1 MNSTNTL
8 LKLIEDFKEHNSVVE
23 NKKKGEKIMKTNFL
37 GFLSKIKEFNNTI
50 VVVEKEFNWDYYYNN
65 PNTSSVPVYHK
76 NEYALNKHE
85 IKEISKDGFV
95 VWLPSREPVCLGLIP
110 FHKFIG
116 YVDDY
121 RNGDLISLFDFK
133 NESLFEKIWV
143 SKD

>member
-1 MNSTNTL
+1 
-8 LKLIEDFKEHNSVVE
+8 
-23 NKKKGEKIMKTNFL
+23 MKTNFL

-50 VVVEKEFNWDYYYNN
+50 VVVEKEFNWDYYFNN
-65 PNTSSVPVYHK
+65 PNVSSVPIYHK
-76 NEYALNKHE
+76 NEYALNKRE

-95 VWLPSREPVCLGLIP
+95 VWLPEREPVCLGLIP

-121 RNGDLISLFDFK
+121 GNGDLISLFDFK
-133 NESLFEKIWV
+133 NESLFDKVWV